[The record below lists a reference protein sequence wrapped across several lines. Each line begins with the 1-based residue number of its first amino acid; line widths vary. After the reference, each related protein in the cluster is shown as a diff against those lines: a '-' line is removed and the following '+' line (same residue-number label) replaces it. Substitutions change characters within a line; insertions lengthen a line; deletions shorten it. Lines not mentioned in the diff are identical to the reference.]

1 MDKADHNETRDVARD
16 TARATDAAVA
26 ILDSNT
32 RYYAPPSNPLVHS
45 GDNRPYRQRPHPL
58 TGTHNL
64 SLLADLTLADDPTRP
79 NRATVRRWYGRA
91 RERAMAEMETRHDT
105 SAYYAPPNTEEHGFY
120 AGEGYN
126 AAGRSFSEGV
136 KQQQQTTSIIS
147 RSGKKRIRS

>member
-1 MDKADHNETRDVARD
+1 MSF
-16 TARATDAAVA
+16 RA
-26 ILDSNT
+26 
-32 RYYAPPSNPLVHS
+32 H
-45 GDNRPYRQRPHPL
+45 
-58 TGTHNL
+58 
-64 SLLADLTLADDPTRP
+64 
-79 NRATVRRWYGRA
+79 

-147 RSGKKRIRS
+147 KSGKKRRHK